1 MEMPVLRRDVE
12 PRSPP
17 QRISQPL
24 RAGYRAE
31 PDYTLQ
37 CLPQPCARSPNL
49 HGLLINLR
57 MPQGIV
63 LARAFASHGEPLYLF
78 TRLKTLPTPEELPAL
93 LTAGDLDGAIS
104 QFRSAI
110 KLAPDYAPAHLHLAE
125 ALQRKGEKEEAKQE
139 FQRAAQLDPRLQ
151 TSTPQRLMNR
161 CAALRCSIPPEL
173 PSSPSRA
180 TQPRTASSLL
190 SVKHSDGPTSLSKN
204 SRCI

>member
-1 MEMPVLRRDVE
+1 
-12 PRSPP
+12 
-17 QRISQPL
+17 
-24 RAGYRAE
+24 
-31 PDYTLQ
+31 
-37 CLPQPCARSPNL
+37 
-49 HGLLINLR
+49 

-151 TSTPQRLMNR
+151 TSTP
-161 CAALRCSIPPEL
+161 
-173 PSSPSRA
+173 
-180 TQPRTASSLL
+180 
-190 SVKHSDGPTSLSKN
+190 
-204 SRCI
+204 

>member
-57 MPQGIV
+57 MPQGTV
-63 LARAFASHGEPLYLF
+63 PARAGAFQGEPHSPKPITNFSDEVASGGRLEQLF
-78 TRLKTLPTPEELPAL
+78 EGGMQSCERAL
-93 LTAGDLDGAIS
+93 LL
-104 QFRSAI
+104 
-110 KLAPDYAPAHLHLAE
+110 K
-125 ALQRKGEKEEAKQE
+125 
-139 FQRAAQLDPRLQ
+139 
-151 TSTPQRLMNR
+151 M
-161 CAALRCSIPPEL
+161 
-173 PSSPSRA
+173 
-180 TQPRTASSLL
+180 
-190 SVKHSDGPTSLSKN
+190 
-204 SRCI
+204 